1 MQYKLRQPNDRD
13 IATRH
18 ILIPDK
24 RKKKKYK
31 WELSDHMNPYSHT
44 SIPQTRRAHHG
55 NNSRSK
61 QGCIDLYLSLASK
74 RIPKI

>member
-31 WELSDHMNPYSHT
+31 WESSDRMNP
-44 SIPQTRRAHHG
+44 
-55 NNSRSK
+55 
-61 QGCIDLYLSLASK
+61 
-74 RIPKI
+74 